1 VVIPVM
7 VGLYRPPA
15 LAAKAG
21 ETISM
26 FSDGSM
32 VPKARSFAQQ
42 TAPHVAIGKLASMG
56 YLACTTEWGMRK
68 KLAQA
73 VYG

>member
-1 VVIPVM
+1 MVRPVM

-32 VPKARSFAQQ
+32 VTKARCVAQQ
-42 TAPHVAIGKLASMG
+42 TAPHVAIGKLASKG
-56 YLACTTEWGMRK
+56 HLACTTEWGMRK